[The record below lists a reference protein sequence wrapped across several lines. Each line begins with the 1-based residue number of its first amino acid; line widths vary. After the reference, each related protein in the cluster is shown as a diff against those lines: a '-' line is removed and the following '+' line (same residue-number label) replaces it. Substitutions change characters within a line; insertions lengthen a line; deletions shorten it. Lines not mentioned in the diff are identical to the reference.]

1 MSDTLIFTRSG
12 RHKMP
17 SGFNFFPLLW
27 VRLDI
32 FLYIYSSQVFPL
44 LWNAYALYSVFLC
57 SSCLW
62 IPVNILLLVICIREI
77 PFQFMVLWPVL
88 ASSALLFHSYHVITD
103 SSPLSTLAYLIVLF
117 IVSFDEQKFQILV
130 WSNVAIFSLPMVTLD
145 LTQETIF
152 LFQIVRISTAL

>member
-1 MSDTLIFTRSG
+1 
-12 RHKMP
+12 
-17 SGFNFFPLLW
+17 
-27 VRLDI
+27 
-32 FLYIYSSQVFPL
+32 
-44 LWNAYALYSVFLC
+44 
-57 SSCLW
+57 
-62 IPVNILLLVICIREI
+62 
-77 PFQFMVLWPVL
+77 MVLWPVL